1 MVYSMQITEL
11 ETRWEKLRHKMQE
24 ASVDA
29 YLVTDPDNIYYL
41 SGFTGDDG
49 LFLVTETATYLITD
63 ARFETQLADENPEL
77 TAVITRQYLE
87 KALEICQ
94 KEKIV
99 ALAFEESVTYAT
111 YDKLDELAMC
121 DIVALSGVIE
131 GLREIKT
138 PAEIEKIKQA
148 CKLAALGYRFV
159 LETARVG
166 LKEADLANELDF
178 FMKKNGASGASFETI
193 VASGKRSALPHGV
206 ASAKKLGAN
215 ELVTLDYGYYLD
227 HYTSDVTRTFA
238 LGKVEPELEKIY
250 AIVLE
255 AKRRVIEKI
264 KPGVDAK
271 ELDALGRKYIEQ
283 AGYGKYF
290 EHGTGHGIGLNVHEG
305 PYIGKTAQNSLQAG
319 QIITVEPGIYLPELG
334 GVRLEDDILVTPTG
348 HENLTD
354 FAEEYLTL

>member
-1 MVYSMQITEL
+1 MMKTEL
-11 ETRWEKLRHKMQE
+11 ETRWTDLRRKMQD
-24 ASVDA
+24 ASVYA

-63 ARFETQLADENPEL
+63 ARFETQLAKENPEL

-94 KEKIV
+94 QEKIV
-99 ALAFEESVTYAT
+99 ALAFEESITYAM
-111 YDKLDELAMC
+111 YDKLDELALC
-121 DIVALSGVIE
+121 DIVALGGVIE
-131 GLREIKT
+131 ELREIKT
-138 PAEIEKIKQA
+138 PSEIEKIKQA

-159 LETARVG
+159 LETAKVG
-166 LKEADLANELDF
+166 MKETDLANELDF
-178 FMKKNGASGASFETI
+178 FMKKNGASNASFETI
-193 VASGKRSALPHGV
+193 VASGERSALPHGV
-206 ASAKKLGAN
+206 ASPKRLGAN

-238 LGKVEPELEKIY
+238 LGKVSPELEKIY
-250 AIVLE
+250 ALVLE
-255 AKRRVIEKI
+255 AKQRVIEAI
-264 KPGVDAK
+264 RPGADLR
-271 ELDALGRKYIEQ
+271 ELDAIGRQYITK

-305 PYIGKTAQNSLQAG
+305 PYIGKTARGALQAG
-319 QIITVEPGIYLPELG
+319 QIITVEPGIYLPGLG
-334 GVRLEDDILVTPTG
+334 GVRLEDDILVTTTG

-354 FAEEYLTL
+354 FTTEYLTL

>member
-1 MVYSMQITEL
+1 MTQTEF
-11 ETRWEKLRHKMQE
+11 ETRWTNLRHKMQA

-63 ARFETQLADENPEL
+63 ARFETQLAKENPEL
-77 TAVITRQYLE
+77 TAVITRRYLE

-99 ALAFEESVTYAT
+99 ALAFEESITYAM
-111 YDKLDELAMC
+111 YDKLDELALC
-121 DIVALSGVIE
+121 DIVALGGVIE

-138 PAEIEKIKQA
+138 SSEIKKIKEA

-159 LETARVG
+159 LETAKVG
-166 LKEADLANELDF
+166 MKETDLANELDF
-178 FMKKNGASGASFETI
+178 FMKKNGASKASFETI
-193 VASGKRSALPHGV
+193 VASGERSALPHGV
-206 ASAKKLGAN
+206 ASQKRLGAN

-238 LGKVEPELEKIY
+238 LGKVSPELEKIY
-250 AIVLE
+250 ALVLE
-255 AKRRVIEKI
+255 AKQRVIEAVR
-264 KPGVDAK
+264 PGADLK
-271 ELDALGRKYIEQ
+271 ELDALGRDYITQ

-305 PYIGKTAQNSLQAG
+305 PYVGKTAQGTLQAG
-319 QIITVEPGIYLPELG
+319 QVITVEPGIYLPGLG
-334 GVRLEDDILVTPTG
+334 GVRLEDDILVTTTG

-354 FAEEYLTL
+354 FSAEYLTL